1 MHADLILEW
10 IKYQAL
16 IITPLIPHFSEHIWQ
31 HILDQKTSVQ
41 NERYP
46 EVDEVDTPLLD
57 ALQYIRQSVKT
68 MRDAEL
74 ALAKRK
80 KGGKGPA
87 QPGAFDPLAK
97 KGLKVYTAKSYPQW
111 QEQGVEIAK
120 ECWNENEK
128 KFDDAKVKNIL
139 IERNLIKDKK
149 MMPFIQLFKRR
160 ILQFG
165 SEIAFNRALPF
176 NEAQV
181 LSECSSYF
189 LKTLGLEKFDVDEVE
204 GENSSENYDVPDMV
218 KRLIDTAEPGSPGFQ
233 YYNV

>member
-1 MHADLILEW
+1 MHVDLILEW

-31 HILDQKTSVQ
+31 NLLNQKTSVQ

-128 KFDDAKVKNIL
+128 KFELKPSFAAQGANC
-139 IERNLIKDKK
+139 RR
-149 MMPFIQLFKRR
+149 PFVNKPGKSASFVISIIRR
-160 ILQFG
+160 IRQLVAN
-165 SEIAFNRALPF
+165 SLPGIS
-176 NEAQV
+176 A
-181 LSECSSYF
+181 
-189 LKTLGLEKFDVDEVE
+189 
-204 GENSSENYDVPDMV
+204 
-218 KRLIDTAEPGSPGFQ
+218 R
-233 YYNV
+233 